1 MEKVELKP
9 SSYKLD
15 PGTCSLWPHWC
26 LHFFLGREE
35 RRKKVAISTFSLPRK
50 LAVGVGLSP
59 LGYHLNHTAP
69 GSPFLPWN
77 QLGMPHL
84 G

>member
-15 PGTCSLWPHWC
+15 PGTCSLWPHRC
-26 LHFFLGREE
+26 LHFFLRREE
-35 RRKKVAISTFSLPRK
+35 RRKKVAISTFSLPRR
-50 LAVGVGLSP
+50 LSP
-59 LGYHLNHTAP
+59 LDYHMNHTAP

-77 QLGMPHL
+77 QPGMPLL